1 MNAKKLLEGL
11 IVAARAET
19 PEQVA
24 RVAWRFS
31 DWMWDNVPE
40 QITIL
45 EARLFNNLIQD
56 MELPWCKDLWTKEE
70 IEKRRKKWDV
80 GSALQPV
87 S

>member
-1 MNAKKLLEGL
+1 
-11 IVAARAET
+11 
-19 PEQVA
+19 
-24 RVAWRFS
+24 
-31 DWMWDNVPE
+31 MWDNVPE